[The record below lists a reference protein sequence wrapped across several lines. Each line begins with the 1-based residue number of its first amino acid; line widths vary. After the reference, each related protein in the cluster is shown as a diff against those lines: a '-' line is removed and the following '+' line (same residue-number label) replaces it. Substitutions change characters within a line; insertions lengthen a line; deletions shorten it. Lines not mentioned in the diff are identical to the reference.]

1 MTLSGIALVFGV
13 VAGAASLL
21 GLLIAFLQ
29 LRAVSSRAKVASE
42 TAAAVQGLL
51 QSRSVLYEISIC
63 SQAVSDARNYLRIG
77 QAQSALYRVE
87 GLASRLS
94 TIRKLDWFT
103 PDDRANSLR
112 TALAGVALV
121 RASLDSL
128 VSEDVDELPVGE
140 KQKHMRR
147 LGQTEDQLHEWIG
160 ELRHAQEEKR
170 Q

>member
-1 MTLSGIALVFGV
+1 MTLSGFALVFGV
-13 VAGAASLL
+13 VAGAASLV

-29 LRAVSSRAKVASE
+29 LRAVSSRARVASE
-42 TAAAVQGLL
+42 TAAAVRGLL

-77 QAQSALYRVE
+77 QTQSALYRVE
-87 GLASRLS
+87 GLASRLNS
-94 TIRKLDWFT
+94 IRKLDWFAQ
-103 PDDRANSLR
+103 DDRANSLR

-128 VSEDVDELPVGE
+128 VSEDLSELPTGE
-140 KQKHMRR
+140 RQKHMRR

-160 ELRHAQEEKR
+160 ELRHAQEER